1 MNTNLPI
8 FQLVVNEENVGLYAI
23 AFVKHPAVEVD
34 WLAFSKQEENQQ
46 VKFSLDETQHRV
58 LGVVMRPDFL
68 IYRRD
73 EEGNGYYMTV
83 TKEEIRHIVSLF
95 LRNGFQ
101 NMVNVEH
108 DDEFWLK
115 GVELEQIFIKDIAMG
130 VNPVG
135 FEEIEDGALF
145 FQYHITDEEVWRAV
159 QDGVFKGLSIEGFFD
174 LVPVEKEVESVDE
187 LLELLNI
194 R

>member
-8 FQLVVNEENVGLYAI
+8 YQLVLNEENIGLYAI
-23 AFVKHPAVEVD
+23 AFVKYPAVEKD
-34 WLAFSKQEENQQ
+34 WFAFSKQEGNQL

-68 IYRRD
+68 IYRKDD
-73 EEGNGYYMTV
+73 EGRGYYMTV
-83 TKEEIRHIVSLF
+83 TREEIRRIVSVF
-95 LRNGFQ
+95 LKNGFQ

-108 DDEFWLK
+108 DDDFWLK

-135 FEEIEDGALF
+135 FEDIEDGALF

-159 QDGVFKGLSIEGFFD
+159 QDGVFRGLSIEGFFD

-187 LLELLNI
+187 LLELLKI
-194 R
+194 K

>member
-1 MNTNLPI
+1 MKTNLPV
-8 FQLVVNEENVGLYAI
+8 FQIVVNEENVGLYAI
-23 AFVKHPAVEVD
+23 AFVERPAVEVD
-34 WLAFSKQEENQQ
+34 WLAFSKEDETQ

-73 EEGNGYYMTV
+73 RDGKGYYMTV
-83 TKEEIRHIVSLF
+83 TKEEIKHIVRLF
-95 LRNGFQ
+95 LQNGFQ
-101 NMVNVEH
+101 NLVNVEH
-108 DDEFWLK
+108 NDELWLN
-115 GVELEQIFIKDIAMG
+115 GVELEQIFIKDVATGI
-130 VNPVG
+130 NPVG

-159 QDGVFKGLSIEGFFD
+159 QEGVFKGLSIEGFFD

-187 LLELLNI
+187 LLEILNI
-194 R
+194 N